1 MRKLVKICLLSVLA
15 AASPFMAPN
24 AVAGI
29 KEVKFHFVRGQ
40 FEDYPVMEMKF
51 TNGRWEWINRNQL
64 FKPRMK
70 VFFRVTGNKV
80 SNAKVRLFEGQKIIW
95 QLPAGYK
102 TRKHEELVTLGIGKS
117 ILSRYQNLGKSV
129 CNTAGG
135 PKKVV
140 KEVGLNARFK
150 VIWNTDSRQ
159 DVAGMPM
166 RIVCHANAG
175 PTRNP
180 LSAGHSLVKVKLTGL
195 KLYPV
200 PAKPR
205 CGKPF
210 KLVGEFRT
218 DRAGTV
224 KFMLLRG
231 DGERQHLSIATKKQG
246 NGYSQRWSK
255 SYKIKTSVN
264 RKYMLVASAHN
275 KTSQW
280 VPVRVNCAPGGSQLQ
295 N

>member
-1 MRKLVKICLLSVLA
+1 MRKLITLCLLSTLA
-15 AASPFMAPN
+15 AASPVMVHD
-24 AVAGI
+24 AVSGI
-29 KEVKFHFVRGQ
+29 KEVKFHFVKGQ

-51 TNGRWEWINRNQL
+51 RNGRWEWINRNQL

-70 VFFRVTGNKV
+70 LFFRVTGNKV
-80 SNAKVRLFEGQKIIW
+80 SNAKVRLLENNKILW

-102 TRKHEELVTLGIGKS
+102 TRKHEELVTLGIGKNV
-117 ILSRYQNLGKSV
+117 LTYYQNLAKSV

-140 KEVGLNARFK
+140 EEVGLNARFK
-150 VIWNTDSRQ
+150 VILNTKSMS
-159 DVAGMPM
+159 DVAGMPL
-166 RIVCHANAG
+166 RIVCLANAG

-180 LSAGHSLVKVKLTGL
+180 PSAGHSLPDVKLTGL

-200 PAKPR
+200 PAKPQ

-218 DRAGTV
+218 NRPGTV

-231 DGERQHLSIATKKQG
+231 DGERQHLSISTTKQG
-246 NGYSQRWSK
+246 TGYSRRWSK
-255 SYKIKTSVN
+255 SYKLRQSVN

-280 VPVRVNCAPGGSQLQ
+280 VPIRVNCSKGASGLQ